1 MLNYQVIA
9 EANAV
14 SERLRRDHYN
24 RAWGGDMDHTRDGDR
39 LALFTLEPQA
49 QRDSLEN
56 IQKVLNVARDHGQD
70 LVVAKTNLIQVAG
83 PGPRSQEMAD
93 LIAPQQWRLDYQ
105 QWLGSNNPSP
115 PRFDASGLG
124 ELCELRTWRPALIMR
139 EHQGVY
145 DVATGK
151 RLTARRE
158 IIERMWALGFAAHR
172 GRPLSIARQR
182 WTGNRQELELT
193 TQLAEQHWDRRRT
206 SEVAKKLCSVFTSIN
221 RYAAWPGA
229 W

>member
-1 MLNYQVIA
+1 VIA

-24 RAWGGDMDHTRDGDR
+24 RAWGGSMDHTRDGDR
-39 LALFTLEPQA
+39 LTLFTLESQA
-49 QRDSLEN
+49 QQDSLEN
-56 IQKVLNVARDHGQD
+56 LQKVISVARAYGQD

-83 PGPRSQEMAD
+83 PGQRSQEVAD
-93 LIAPQQWRLDYQ
+93 LIAPHEWRLDYQ
-105 QWLGSNNPSP
+105 QWLDSNNHTAPK
-115 PRFDASGLG
+115 FDASELG

-158 IIERMWALGFAAHR
+158 IIERMWALGFAAQR
-172 GRPLSIARQR
+172 GRPLAISKIL
-182 WTGNRQELELT
+182 WTGTKEELT
-193 TQLAEQHWDRRRT
+193 HLTTLTEQYWDRRHL
-206 SEVAKKLCSVFTSIN
+206 SDMAKKIVSAFRSIN

>member
-1 MLNYQVIA
+1 
-9 EANAV
+9 
-14 SERLRRDHYN
+14 
-24 RAWGGDMDHTRDGDR
+24 MDHTRDGDR
-39 LALFTLEPQA
+39 LTLFTLESQA
-49 QRDSLEN
+49 QQDSLEN
-56 IQKVLNVARDHGQD
+56 LQKVISVARAYGQD

-83 PGPRSQEMAD
+83 PGQRSQEVAD
-93 LIAPQQWRLDYQ
+93 LIAPHEWRLDYQ
-105 QWLGSNNPSP
+105 QWLDSNNHTAPK
-115 PRFDASGLG
+115 FDASELG

-158 IIERMWALGFAAHR
+158 IIERMWALGFAAQR
-172 GRPLSIARQR
+172 GRPLAISKIR
-182 WTGNRQELELT
+182 WTGTREELT
-193 TQLAEQHWDRRRT
+193 HLTALTEQYWDRRHL
-206 SEVAKKLCSVFTSIN
+206 SDMAKKIVSAFRSIN